1 MNVELNHLRCFVAV
15 AEELHFGR
23 AAERLFMTQPPLSR
37 QIHLLEKALGLMLF
51 ERNSRSVKLTEAGR
65 VYYDDALRILRLSDQ
80 ATDSARRVARG
91 DAGQVSLGFTA
102 VSGYQMVPALLC
114 AARENLPGITV
125 VLREMVSLA
134 QVRALETRAIDLGIL
149 RVQSANSG
157 LESRPLTR
165 EPLLAAL
172 PAAHPLA
179 KRTAKPPTRRSALAP
194 VAASDLQD
202 EPFIMYSPDGGKY
215 FHDRIAG
222 LLTAANVRVR
232 HVQFIDQTHSIVA
245 LVRAGLGVAIVPAS
259 AREFGFPDVTFR
271 PLWTPEAWAQLDLA
285 WSADQNNPAVERFRV
300 FALDHFRALR
310 DRRANP
316 PGPSH
321 ARR

>member
-1 MNVELNHLRCFVAV
+1 MNIEFNHLRCFVAV

-23 AAERLFMTQPPLSR
+23 AAARLFMTQPPLSR

-65 VYYDDALRILRLSDQ
+65 VYYDDALRILRLADQ

-91 DAGQVSLGFTA
+91 DAGQVTLGFTA
-102 VSGYQMVPALLC
+102 VSGYQMVPALLS

-134 QVRALETRAIDLGIL
+134 QVRALETRSIDLGIL
-149 RVQSANSG
+149 RVQSANNG
-157 LESRPLTR
+157 LESRRLAQ

-179 KRTAKPPTRRSALAP
+179 KRTEKLQARRSAVAP
-194 VAASDLQD
+194 IAACDLQD
-202 EPFIMYSPDGGKY
+202 EAFIMYSPDGGKY

-222 LLTAANVRVR
+222 LLTAADVCVR

-245 LVRAGLGVAIVPAS
+245 LVRAGLGLAIVPAS
-259 AREFGFPDVTFR
+259 AKEFGFPDVAFR
-271 PLWTPEAWAQLDLA
+271 PLWTTDAWAELDLA
-285 WSADQNNPAVERFRV
+285 WCEDQNNPAVERFRI
-300 FALDHFRALR
+300 FALDHF
-310 DRRANP
+310 
-316 PGPSH
+316 
-321 ARR
+321 ARLAKN